1 MKGEFEIVGV
11 ESQRLKYT
19 RVRARARVASRGS
32 RGSRRDM
39 IKVQREITREFRGFM
54 KRSLHEA

>member
-32 RGSRRDM
+32 RRRDM
-39 IKVQREITREFRGFM
+39 IKVQSE
-54 KRSLHEA
+54 K